1 MTRGGA
7 QQATTVIAN
16 EVKQSLL
23 NRWLIYVTKTQKINS
38 YSWSI
43 IYEEFGGDEKLQ
55 LAVVKLIEN
64 IGEASKRLSPAARS
78 QYSAVDWTKAAAM
91 RDKLVHD
98 YMDVDLAIVFD
109 VATHEVPLLLK
120 NLQ

>member
-1 MTRGGA
+1 MDRDSIYLE
-7 QQATTVIAN
+7 VIKEFCRKVVDFTA
-16 EVKQSLL
+16 SFG
-23 NRWLIYVTKTQKINS
+23 
-38 YSWSI
+38 
-43 IYEEFGGDEKLQ
+43 YEEFVGDEKLQ

-78 QYSAVDWTKAAAM
+78 KYSAVDWTKAAAM

-98 YMDVDLAIVFD
+98 YMNVDLAIVFD
-109 VATHEVPLLLK
+109 VATYEVPLLLK